1 MKQDKVKRC
10 LDGIGVRVLADVTLQ
25 ALHYLLFLLL
35 LLLLAA
41 TSLGKNTST
50 ELIVVR

>member
-1 MKQDKVKRC
+1 
-10 LDGIGVRVLADVTLQ
+10 VTLQ
-25 ALHYLLFLLL
+25 ALHYLLFLLLLLL